1 MSQDATRTAPP
12 ADSIIL
18 GYGPML
24 PTLAAAIGA
33 WVLPP
38 PWPLWALH
46 LGILWAA
53 MILIF
58 IAGVRR
64 GFGFGFPAASKAAS
78 IASSLGYFVL
88 AGVALVLA
96 SPVLALIPLLFGHAL
111 VALLDRRAAQHGDA
125 PAYFAALRPRQML
138 VALLGL
144 AGLWAWVLTR

>member
-1 MSQDATRTAPP
+1 MSQDATRTVPP

-78 IASSLGYFVL
+78 IASSLGYFVF

-96 SPVLALIPLLFGHAL
+96 SPVLALIPLLIGYAL
-111 VALLDRRAAQHGDA
+111 VALLDRRAALHGDA

>member
-88 AGVALVLA
+88 AGVALVVA
-96 SPVLALIPLLFGHAL
+96 SPVLALIPLLIGYAL
-111 VALLDRRAAQHGDA
+111 VALLDRRAALHGDA